1 MVWEFLNEISLNQTG
16 TLSSYHEDLP
26 FITIALYNLQQD
38 MLWASKVLNCN
49 LSAILPT
56 LFQALLL
63 ITK

>member
-1 MVWEFLNEISLNQTG
+1 MVWEFLNEISLDQTG

-26 FITIALYNLQQD
+26 FINIALFNLQQD
-38 MLWASKVLNCN
+38 MLWASKVPNCN

-63 ITK
+63 TTK